1 MDFIAPRAT
10 LDRQMADLRVRIIR
24 MGELATGQLERV
36 LAAVET
42 RDVALAKNVAAADH
56 DLDRGESEIEQL
68 ALKIMALQQPEA
80 HDLRVLVSAVAIAG
94 SLERIGDHAKTIA
107 KRLPRAEVLAALP
120 DDGLAGIG
128 AAALGLLRQVM
139 QAFVEEDATLAL
151 TVRDQDAELDRLHD
165 LTVERIVT
173 AMEQNRHCVRAGV
186 FLIHAARNLERI
198 GDHAT
203 NIAERIHFE
212 ARGTKPKEARRRAE
226 PVS

>member
-80 HDLRVLVSAVAIAG
+80 HDLRVLVSALAIAG

-107 KRLPRAEVLAALP
+107 RKLPASALPDTLPRADFGV
-120 DDGLAGIG
+120 IG
-128 AAALGLLRQVM
+128 AAALGLVRQVM
-139 QAFVEEDATLAL
+139 AAFAKEDAALAL
-151 TVRDQDAELDRLHD
+151 TVRDRDAELDRLYQLCFEAVVGIMERD
-165 LTVERIVT
+165 GTTVRP
-173 AMEQNRHCVRAGV
+173 GV

-203 NIAERIHFE
+203 NIAERIHFD
-212 ARGTKPKEARRRAE
+212 AVGCKPKEARRRAVE
-226 PVS
+226 FV

>member
-10 LDRQMADLRVRIIR
+10 LIRQMADLRVRIIH
-24 MGELATGQLERV
+24 MGELAVAQLERV

-42 RDVALAKNVAAADH
+42 RDAALARSVAAADRAV
-56 DLDRGESEIEQL
+56 DIGESEIEQL

-107 KRLPRAEVLAALP
+107 KRLPPAAVLNALP
-120 DDGLAGIG
+120 DDGVAGIG
-128 AAALGLLRQVM
+128 AVALGQLRQVM
-139 QAFVEEDATLAL
+139 QAFAQEDAALAL
-151 TVRDQDAELDRLHD
+151 AVRDQDAELDRLYD
-165 LTVERIVT
+165 ANIEQLVA
-173 AMEQNRHCVRAGV
+173 AMEQDRNCVRAGV

-226 PVS
+226 PVA